1 MRRSSVILSL
11 ALLGLVAALTPMA
24 GDYLAMREL
33 LTQTTEARQLF
44 LAIQSAA
51 LDRKQTGQGVAYP
64 VDSKIPSTAAYLD
77 RLRQEKYWQGNDR
90 TILRNFVVANV
101 SASDPDDTVLLLS
114 RNAYQALRAGQV
126 PRSFIVFRKGG
137 DGASFKAG
145 ANGFFKLPP
154 RQPAFLEP

>member
-33 LTQTTEARQLF
+33 LAQTTEARQLF

-101 SASDPDDTVLLLS
+101 STSDPDDTVLLLS
-114 RNAYQALRAGQV
+114 RNAYVALKAGHV
-126 PRSFIVFRKGG
+126 PRHYALFLKNG
-137 DGASFKAG
+137 DEEAAQAG
-145 ANGFFKLPP
+145 TSDFFKLPP
-154 RQPAFLEP
+154 RQPAFLTP